1 MSRLDLRRPFTYRVT
16 ATWVA
21 PSLAANSVWRSSCWR
36 RWSVSLIPNHM
47 PFRHIVGKF
56 YHTILSLDAGARA
69 KYHFGMSALK
79 QFRERARLTQQEL
92 ADAASTSQP
101 QIRRLEAGER
111 KLTKEWA
118 ERLAPALGIRAE
130 TLLFPPANLNDP
142 KVQDGPG
149 WTVDEE
155 GGLDVPGEVAAGRFL
170 TVDTAVDETVY
181 ERAPVVPDARY
192 PRMAQYGLV
201 VRGTSIN
208 QIAIDGDILHCVDI
222 GISGHQP
229 QNGELVIV
237 EQMQFGG
244 HLRER
249 TAKVYR
255 VAEGGSVELH
265 PDSDDPRWREPIY
278 VPRRELEWKPR
289 EDLQVSVRAFVIGTY
304 RPLQKG
310 PRR

>member
-1 MSRLDLRRPFTYRVT
+1 MD
-16 ATWVA
+16 
-21 PSLAANSVWRSSCWR
+21 
-36 RWSVSLIPNHM
+36 
-47 PFRHIVGKF
+47 G
-56 YHTILSLDAGARA
+56 A

-118 ERLAPALGIRAE
+118 ERLAPALGISAE
-130 TLLFPPANLNDP
+130 TLLFPPANLNEP
-142 KVQDGPG
+142 EGEDGPG
-149 WTVDEE
+149 WTIDGEA
-155 GGLDVPGEVAAGRFL
+155 GLDVPGEVAAGRFL
-170 TVDTAVDETVY
+170 TVDTAVDETIY
-181 ERAPVVPDARY
+181 ERAPVVPDSRY
-192 PRMAQYGLV
+192 PRKAQYGLV

-229 QNGELVIV
+229 QNGDLVIV
-237 EQMQFGG
+237 EQIQFGG

-265 PDSDDPRWREPIY
+265 PDSDDPRWQEPIH

-289 EDLQVSVRAFVIGTY
+289 EDLQVAVRAFVIGTY
-304 RPLQKG
+304 RPMQKLL
-310 PRR
+310 RR